1 MKYTVAQKREMEL
14 VKLVSFR
21 TYNPT
26 EEDYREAKRLMNSY
40 YRLCGLS
47 ETNLYLSN
55 KESTCNSKYTKASE
69 DKEMKWFKRLRREF
83 EDYCGLTLFYTCW
96 YPSIGLKDE
105 HGGVETIIHA
115 YFY

>member
-1 MKYTVAQKREMEL
+1 MTIAEKRKREVE
-14 VKLVSFR
+14 KLIAYR
-21 TYNPT
+21 TDNPT
-26 EEDYREAKRLMNSY
+26 EEDRREAKRLMNSY

-55 KESTCNSKYTKASE
+55 KESTCNSKYTKANE
-69 DKEMKWFKRLRREF
+69 DREYRWYKRLRKEF

-96 YPSIGLKDE
+96 FPFIGTKDE
-105 HGGVETIIHA
+105 HGGVETVIHA